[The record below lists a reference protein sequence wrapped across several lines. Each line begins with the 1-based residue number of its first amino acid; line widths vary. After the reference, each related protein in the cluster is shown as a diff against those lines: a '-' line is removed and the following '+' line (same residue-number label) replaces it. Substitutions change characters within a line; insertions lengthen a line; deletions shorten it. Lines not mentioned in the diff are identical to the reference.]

1 MFQHELKE
9 DALWKRLILKF
20 VGPVLLLSVCLG
32 GATIGLG
39 DILAMIFGGGAV
51 ALGMLVAFALRQ
63 TNDGRYGL
71 TEPAQSLEAD
81 VPSKSVVV
89 SFETN

>member
-20 VGPVLLLSVCLG
+20 VGPALVLSVCLG
-32 GATIGLG
+32 PTTIGLG

-63 TNDGRYGL
+63 SNDGRYGI
-71 TEPAQSLEAD
+71 TEPAQALEAD

-89 SFETN
+89 SVETN